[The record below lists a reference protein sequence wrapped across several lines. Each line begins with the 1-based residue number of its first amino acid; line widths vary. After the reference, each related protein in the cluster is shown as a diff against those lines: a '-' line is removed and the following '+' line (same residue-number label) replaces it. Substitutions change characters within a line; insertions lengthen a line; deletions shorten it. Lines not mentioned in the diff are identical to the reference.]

1 MVFIY
6 KILEVDK
13 NQFEKIL
20 FANKNLVNE
29 ITNKIS
35 PLLHIKV
42 TSINAQGTDD
52 NDTIFDNQ
60 LYIFEGIGF
69 IITLNNSSQELT
81 AATANTPIDY
91 DILDQIL
98 TPLFTQLE
106 GCITQGAS
114 PVVIL
119 ECHHILMA
127 IGTLA
132 RGLHIGLVPEN
143 QVNNMV
149 VNKN

>member
-1 MVFIY
+1 M
-6 KILEVDK
+6 
-13 NQFEKIL
+13 
-20 FANKNLVNE
+20 VNE